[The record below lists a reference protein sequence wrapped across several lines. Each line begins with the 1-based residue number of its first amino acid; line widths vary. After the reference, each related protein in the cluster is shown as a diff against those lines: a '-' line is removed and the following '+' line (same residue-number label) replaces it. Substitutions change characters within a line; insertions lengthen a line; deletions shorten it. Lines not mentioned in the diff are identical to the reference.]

1 MKTVFKLEL
10 FSNKNTYGNK
20 HTKEHT
26 IYIFRKQ
33 KVINFKITKG
43 EKIGMESLKKKSII
57 CFILGLAMFLSFAS
71 LGIFT
76 SKVYAATTIDRIDIA
91 SETTSV
97 QAGVLPNFTAS
108 TTTEHASIKESDSNN
123 FWVRWPAGASTWEGF
138 LSDTKAAFNDG
149 STRYGLRLRVYLEDG
164 YQFSDNTQI
173 YFNGVK
179 KEEYT
184 NMVKSL
190 RNGNYDYFF
199 YIDLGLATT
208 GTNPITHT
216 VTFDTDGGTP
226 PIESRTIVDGYKT
239 SKPSDPTKKGYIF
252 KGWYTDNTYKTEFNF
267 SNAIKADTTIYAKW
281 EALVINEIRISSTTI
296 SVEAGALPS
305 FDATTATEHATIE
318 DYGANTCWL
327 KWKDGAINWSG
338 FGDDY
343 KMAVNDGKT
352 HYGLRIKVNISDDYQ
367 FSDSTKVYFNDEDVT
382 TKGHTEIKKYSW
394 GGYVIID
401 LGLATGDFVTATS
414 YEELKAAVDGCDG
427 SNVTDS
433 ATNHVKLGADIAIPA
448 SSSML
453 IAVINDFTLDLN
465 GHTLAITNDNSN
477 MVIMYGSNGINDFT
491 SGSLT
496 ITDTSASQKGT
507 INLGIKPIFVYQNNT
522 SNTGM
527 HYKLTIDGG
536 KFYGISGVSNHF
548 FEFNTDNEYYWKDK
562 LITFDFKITKGYF
575 EHVSTNM
582 SSIILANDM
591 KLNNVTFN
599 MSFDNLTFKAGSAR
613 LMTSNETYTMND
625 VVPEDTD
632 FYIFNSSGDKQILIT
647 ERTTSATLEVPSNLW
662 YHVGD
667 YTDPNYYGIK
677 LVKKDGFDVT
687 APTFDDVNY
696 GYSSVSAKGISI
708 YNRGTSDLQVKSVIV
723 DDTSKFTV
731 TGSTEPTIPSK
742 ATDDTSFTIQ
752 PVDDLDA
759 GTHTATITVTD
770 MADKTYTATVSFT
783 VEPKDITLTLVISA
797 ISDQTYKGENIEPT
811 IEVKDGTTLLALTT
825 DYTVSYENNLNRGT
839 ATVKITKV
847 EGSNYT
853 WTGEM
858 SQTFIINPKTITP
871 TIEDIADQD
880 YTGSAIEP
888 PIVVKDG
895 ATKLTLNTD
904 YTVGY
909 NNNTNKGTTA
919 KVIVTSVGTS
929 NYTWTTPVEKTFN
942 IVAYAIKEDEVALG
956 STTEEY
962 TGNPIKPTVT
972 VTVNGTSLTVD
983 TDYEVSYT
991 TNTNVGTAT
1000 VTVTGIGNY
1009 GGTVSKEFEIT
1020 PKKLT
1025 KPTLSGSYTYNGTL
1039 QTATLSAE
1047 YDSLTMTASNN
1058 TRTDAGSQKIKV
1070 ELKDKT
1076 NYAWDDGSATDLE
1089 IDFVINPKSMTP
1101 TIEEIATQTYTG
1113 NLIEPTIVVKDG
1125 TTPLDKNT
1133 DYEVTF
1139 VNNQNAG
1146 TATVKVTAKAGS
1158 NYTWDGEVTKDFT
1171 INPMTITPT
1180 IADIADVTF
1189 NNEEQTPE
1197 ITVTVDSKTL
1207 EKDTDYTV
1215 IYENNIYVG
1224 TAKVKVTAKEGR
1236 NYTWTGEITKNFKIN
1251 TATSVI
1257 SGSPANVTDSTNTS
1271 AVVLIGKTLDIST
1284 FVTLNPSEY
1293 QSDLTFTITDVGSTG
1308 ASLDTDGKTLKG
1320 ITAEGIVTIKAS
1332 FAGKELDGDSDLEYS
1347 PATDLTIYVKVVD
1360 KEEVTIGGLTYADK
1374 VYDGAVVTPT
1384 GTLEVSDNKVSTNE
1398 LIVKYEKF
1406 DSSWTE
1412 ITELS
1417 ANVGKYR
1424 VTYSV
1429 SDTNENYTG
1438 SKSYEFEITVKK
1450 LTKPTLEGT
1459 YTYTGEEQTA
1469 VLVNVDNE
1477 TMNVT
1482 NNTRTEVGNQN
1493 IEVTL
1498 KDTTNYAWDD
1508 DTTDALSI
1516 PFEIAKATPTITLS
1530 NLSQKEG
1537 SVTAVTYTVTPATTD
1552 GIVKVEYK
1560 VSTEEDSTYKETLP
1574 TTKGTYTVRVTVA
1587 GDSNLED
1594 TQNTA
1599 TLTITRKTSGGG
1611 GGSAATTK
1619 YTITVK
1625 QNSNGKISP
1634 ETVKVEKGNDKTFEI
1649 KANAGY
1655 EIEDVKVDSESV
1667 GAVKE
1672 YTFENVKA
1680 AHTIEATFKKVEEVA
1695 PVEPEDGWKNP
1706 FVDVSEDDWYYEAVK
1721 FANENKLFNGV
1732 SENEFGA
1739 NVKMTRG
1746 MLVTVLYRL
1755 AGEPATNK
1763 SIPFADVDTAM
1774 YYANPISWAK
1784 QNGIVNGVDENNF
1797 APDAEISRQ
1806 QLVTILYRFAKL
1818 MGKDVSVGEDTNIL
1832 SYDDVNQVAEY
1843 AIPAMQWACGAGIIT
1858 GRTESTLAPIGN
1870 ATRAEVATMLMRFIN
1885 N

>member
-1 MKTVFKLEL
+1 M
-10 FSNKNTYGNK
+10 
-20 HTKEHT
+20 
-26 IYIFRKQ
+26 
-33 KVINFKITKG
+33 
-43 EKIGMESLKKKSII
+43 
-57 CFILGLAMFLSFAS
+57 
-71 LGIFT
+71 
-76 SKVYAATTIDRIDIA
+76 
-91 SETTSV
+91 
-97 QAGVLPNFTAS
+97 
-108 TTTEHASIKESDSNN
+108 
-123 FWVRWPAGASTWEGF
+123 
-138 LSDTKAAFNDG
+138 
-149 STRYGLRLRVYLEDG
+149 
-164 YQFSDNTQI
+164 
-173 YFNGVK
+173 
-179 KEEYT
+179 
-184 NMVKSL
+184 
-190 RNGNYDYFF
+190 
-199 YIDLGLATT
+199 
-208 GTNPITHT
+208 
-216 VTFDTDGGTP
+216 
-226 PIESRTIVDGYKT
+226 
-239 SKPSDPTKKGYIF
+239 
-252 KGWYTDNTYKTEFNF
+252 
-267 SNAIKADTTIYAKW
+267 AD
-281 EALVINEIRISSTTI
+281 
-296 SVEAGALPS
+296 
-305 FDATTATEHATIE
+305 
-318 DYGANTCWL
+318 
-327 KWKDGAINWSG
+327 
-338 FGDDY
+338 
-343 KMAVNDGKT
+343 
-352 HYGLRIKVNISDDYQ
+352 
-367 FSDSTKVYFNDEDVT
+367 
-382 TKGHTEIKKYSW
+382 
-394 GGYVIID
+394 
-401 LGLATGDFVTATS
+401 
-414 YEELKAAVDGCDG
+414 
-427 SNVTDS
+427 
-433 ATNHVKLGADIAIPA
+433 
-448 SSSML
+448 
-453 IAVINDFTLDLN
+453 
-465 GHTLAITNDNSN
+465 
-477 MVIMYGSNGINDFT
+477 
-491 SGSLT
+491 
-496 ITDTSASQKGT
+496 
-507 INLGIKPIFVYQNNT
+507 
-522 SNTGM
+522 
-527 HYKLTIDGG
+527 
-536 KFYGISGVSNHF
+536 
-548 FEFNTDNEYYWKDK
+548 DK
-562 LITFDFKITKGYF
+562 
-575 EHVSTNM
+575 
-582 SSIILANDM
+582 
-591 KLNNVTFN
+591 
-599 MSFDNLTFKAGSAR
+599 
-613 LMTSNETYTMND
+613 
-625 VVPEDTD
+625 
-632 FYIFNSSGDKQILIT
+632 
-647 ERTTSATLEVPSNLW
+647 
-662 YHVGD
+662 
-667 YTDPNYYGIK
+667 
-677 LVKKDGFDVT
+677 
-687 APTFDDVNY
+687 
-696 GYSSVSAKGISI
+696 
-708 YNRGTSDLQVKSVIV
+708 
-723 DDTSKFTV
+723 KFTV
-731 TGSTEPTIPSK
+731 VGDTNPTIAAG
-742 ATDDTSFTIQ
+742 ATDGTSFSIK
-752 PVDDLDA
+752 PVTGLSV
-759 GTHTATITVTD
+759 GTYETEVTVTD
-770 MADKTYTATVSFT
+770 TEDKTYTATVSFS

-797 ISDQTYKGENIEPT
+797 IADQTYKGENIEPT

-853 WTGEM
+853 WAGEK

-888 PIVVKDG
+888 IIVVKDG

-972 VTVNGTSLTVD
+972 VTVKGTSLTVD

-1009 GGTVSKEFEIT
+1009 GGTVKKEFEIT

-1076 NYAWDDGSATDLE
+1076 NYAWDDGSTTDLE
-1089 IDFVINPKSMTP
+1089 IDFVINPKSITP
-1101 TIEEIATQTYTG
+1101 TIEEIDTKTYTG

-1224 TAKVKVTAKEGR
+1224 TAKVKVTAKEGS

-1271 AVVLIGKTLDIST
+1271 AVVLIGKMLDIST

-1320 ITAEGIVTIKAS
+1320 VAAEGTVAIKAS
-1332 FAGKELDGDSDLEYS
+1332 FTGMELNSDSNLEYS

-1459 YTYTGEEQTA
+1459 YTYTGSAQTA
-1469 VLVNVDNE
+1469 TLTGFDGT
-1477 TMNVT
+1477 TMEVS
-1482 NNTRTEVGNQN
+1482 NNTRTDAGSQN

-1560 VSTEEDSTYKETLP
+1560 VSTEEDSTYTETLP

-1843 AIPAMQWACGAGIIT
+1843 AIPAMQWACGDGVIT

-1870 ATRAEVATMLMRFIN
+1870 ATRAEVATMLMRFVN
-1885 N
+1885 NK

>member
-1 MKTVFKLEL
+1 
-10 FSNKNTYGNK
+10 
-20 HTKEHT
+20 
-26 IYIFRKQ
+26 
-33 KVINFKITKG
+33 
-43 EKIGMESLKKKSII
+43 MESLKKRSII
-57 CFILGLAMFLSFAS
+57 VFILGLTMILSFTP
-71 LGIFT
+71 LGAFT
-76 SKVYAATTIDRIDIA
+76 SKVYAATMIDRIDI
-91 SETTSV
+91 E
-97 QAGVLPNFTAS
+97 S
-108 TTTEHASIKESDSNN
+108 TTT
-123 FWVRWPAGASTWEGF
+123 
-138 LSDTKAAFNDG
+138 
-149 STRYGLRLRVYLEDG
+149 
-164 YQFSDNTQI
+164 
-173 YFNGVK
+173 
-179 KEEYT
+179 
-184 NMVKSL
+184 
-190 RNGNYDYFF
+190 
-199 YIDLGLATT
+199 
-208 GTNPITHT
+208 
-216 VTFDTDGGTP
+216 
-226 PIESRTIVDGYKT
+226 
-239 SKPSDPTKKGYIF
+239 
-252 KGWYTDNTYKTEFNF
+252 
-267 SNAIKADTTIYAKW
+267 
-281 EALVINEIRISSTTI
+281 

-318 DYGANTCWL
+318 AYGSNTCWH
-327 KWKDGAINWSG
+327 KWKDGASSWSG
-338 FGDDY
+338 FGSDY
-343 KMAVNDGKT
+343 EMAVNDGKT
-352 HYGLRIKVNISDDYQ
+352 HYGLRIHVNISDDYQ
-367 FSDSTKVYFNDEDVT
+367 FSDSAKVYFNDEDVT

-401 LGLATGDFVTATS
+401 LGLATGDFVTANS

-427 SNVTDS
+427 SDGTDL
-433 ATNHVKLGADIAIPA
+433 ATNHVKLGADITVPA
-448 SSSML
+448 SDYLRMN
-453 IAVINDFTLDLN
+453 VITDFILDLN
-465 GHTLAITNDNSN
+465 GYTLDVTNNDAS
-477 MVIMYGSNGINDFT
+477 MSICYGSNRLEDFT

-496 ITDTSASQKGT
+496 ITDTSASQTGT
-507 INLGIKPIFVYQNNT
+507 INVGYKPIFVNQYNT

-527 HYKLTIDGG
+527 QYKLTIDGG
-536 KFYGISGVSNHF
+536 KFYGKSGSNNSF
-548 FEFNTDNEYYWKDK
+548 FEFNSNEYYWKDK
-562 LITFDFKITKGYF
+562 LIIFDFKITKGYF

-582 SSIILANDM
+582 PAIVLANDS
-591 KLNNVTFN
+591 KLNNVTFSL
-599 MSFDNLTFKAGSAR
+599 SFDNLTFKAGAAR

-625 VVPEDTD
+625 VVPEDTN
-632 FYIFNSSGDKQILIT
+632 FYIFNLAEDKQVLIT
-647 ERTTSATLEVPSNLW
+647 ERTMDATTEVPDSLW
-662 YHVGD
+662 YEVDG
-667 YTDPNYYGIK
+667 YTDLNYCGIK
-677 LVKKDGFDVT
+677 LVKQDGFNVT
-687 APTFDDVNY
+687 APTFDNVEY
-696 GYSSVSAKGISI
+696 GYSSVSAKSISI
-708 YNRGTSDLQVKSVIV
+708 YNRGTSDLQVKSVAV

-731 TGSTEPTIPSK
+731 TGSTEPTITSK
-742 ATDDTSFTIQ
+742 DTDNTSFTIQ
-752 PVDDLDA
+752 PVDGLNA

-770 MADKTYTATVSFT
+770 MADNTYKATVSFS
-783 VEPKDITLTLVISA
+783 VEPKDIKSTLVISA
-797 ISDQTYKGENIEPT
+797 IADQTYKGENIEPK

-871 TIEDIADQD
+871 TIE
-880 YTGSAIEP
+880 
-888 PIVVKDG
+888 
-895 ATKLTLNTD
+895 
-904 YTVGY
+904 
-909 NNNTNKGTTA
+909 
-919 KVIVTSVGTS
+919 
-929 NYTWTTPVEKTFN
+929 
-942 IVAYAIKEDEVALG
+942 
-956 STTEEY
+956 
-962 TGNPIKPTVT
+962 
-972 VTVNGTSLTVD
+972 
-983 TDYEVSYT
+983 
-991 TNTNVGTAT
+991 
-1000 VTVTGIGNY
+1000 
-1009 GGTVSKEFEIT
+1009 
-1020 PKKLT
+1020 
-1025 KPTLSGSYTYNGTL
+1025 
-1039 QTATLSAE
+1039 
-1047 YDSLTMTASNN
+1047 
-1058 TRTDAGSQKIKV
+1058 
-1070 ELKDKT
+1070 
-1076 NYAWDDGSATDLE
+1076 E
-1089 IDFVINPKSMTP
+1089 IDTK
-1101 TIEEIATQTYTG
+1101 TYTG

-1158 NYTWDGEVTKDFT
+1158 NYTWGGEVTKDFT

-1207 EKDTDYTV
+1207 EKDIDYTV

-1236 NYTWTGEITKNFKIN
+1236 NYTWTGELTKNFKIN

-1320 ITAEGIVTIKAS
+1320 ATTEGTVAIKAS
-1332 FAGKELDGDSDLEYS
+1332 FTGMELNSDSNLEYS

-1459 YTYTGEEQTA
+1459 YTYTGSAQTATLTGFDGTTMEVSNNTRTDAGSQNIEVTLKDITNYSWDDDTTTALEIPFEIAKEKLTKPILEGTYTYTGEEQTA

-1482 NNTRTEVGNQN
+1482 NNTRTEAGSQDITVS
-1493 IEVTL
+1493 L
-1498 KDTTNYAWDD
+1498 KDIANYAWADGT
-1508 DTTDALSI
+1508 TTDVTF
-1516 PFEIAKATPTITLS
+1516 PFVIAKATPTIVLE

-1537 SVTAVTYTVTPATTD
+1537 SVTAVTYTVTPANTD
-1552 GIVKVEYK
+1552 GTVKVEYK
-1560 VSTEEDSTYKETLP
+1560 VSTEEDSTYTETLP

-1599 TLTITRKTSGGG
+1599 TLTITRKTTSGGG
-1611 GGSAATTK
+1611 GGSSAPTK

-1655 EIEDVKVDSESV
+1655 EIEDVKVDSE
-1667 GAVKE
+1667 
-1672 YTFENVKA
+1672 
-1680 AHTIEATFKKVEEVA
+1680 
-1695 PVEPEDGWKNP
+1695 
-1706 FVDVSEDDWYYEAVK
+1706 
-1721 FANENKLFNGV
+1721 
-1732 SENEFGA
+1732 
-1739 NVKMTRG
+1739 
-1746 MLVTVLYRL
+1746 
-1755 AGEPATNK
+1755 
-1763 SIPFADVDTAM
+1763 
-1774 YYANPISWAK
+1774 
-1784 QNGIVNGVDENNF
+1784 
-1797 APDAEISRQ
+1797 
-1806 QLVTILYRFAKL
+1806 
-1818 MGKDVSVGEDTNIL
+1818 
-1832 SYDDVNQVAEY
+1832 
-1843 AIPAMQWACGAGIIT
+1843 
-1858 GRTESTLAPIGN
+1858 
-1870 ATRAEVATMLMRFIN
+1870 
-1885 N
+1885 

>member
-1 MKTVFKLEL
+1 
-10 FSNKNTYGNK
+10 
-20 HTKEHT
+20 
-26 IYIFRKQ
+26 
-33 KVINFKITKG
+33 
-43 EKIGMESLKKKSII
+43 MESLKKRSII
-57 CFILGLAMFLSFAS
+57 VFILGLTMILSFTP
-71 LGIFT
+71 LGAFT
-76 SKVYAATTIDRIDIA
+76 SKVYAATMIDRIDI
-91 SETTSV
+91 E
-97 QAGVLPNFTAS
+97 S
-108 TTTEHASIKESDSNN
+108 TTT
-123 FWVRWPAGASTWEGF
+123 
-138 LSDTKAAFNDG
+138 
-149 STRYGLRLRVYLEDG
+149 
-164 YQFSDNTQI
+164 
-173 YFNGVK
+173 
-179 KEEYT
+179 
-184 NMVKSL
+184 
-190 RNGNYDYFF
+190 
-199 YIDLGLATT
+199 
-208 GTNPITHT
+208 
-216 VTFDTDGGTP
+216 
-226 PIESRTIVDGYKT
+226 
-239 SKPSDPTKKGYIF
+239 
-252 KGWYTDNTYKTEFNF
+252 
-267 SNAIKADTTIYAKW
+267 
-281 EALVINEIRISSTTI
+281 

-318 DYGANTCWL
+318 AYGSNTCWH
-327 KWKDGAINWSG
+327 KWKDGASSWSG
-338 FGDDY
+338 FGSDY
-343 KMAVNDGKT
+343 EMAVNDGKT
-352 HYGLRIKVNISDDYQ
+352 HYGLRIHVNISDDYQ
-367 FSDSTKVYFNDEDVT
+367 FSDSAKVYFNDEDVT

-401 LGLATGDFVTATS
+401 LGLATGDFVTANS

-427 SNVTDS
+427 SDGTDL
-433 ATNHVKLGADIAIPA
+433 ATNHVKLGADITVPA
-448 SSSML
+448 SDYLRMN
-453 IAVINDFTLDLN
+453 VITDFILDLN
-465 GHTLAITNDNSN
+465 GYTLDVTNNDAS
-477 MVIMYGSNGINDFT
+477 MSICYGSNRLEDFT

-496 ITDTSASQKGT
+496 ITDTSASQTGT
-507 INLGIKPIFVYQNNT
+507 INVGYKPIFVNQYNT

-527 HYKLTIDGG
+527 QYKLTIDGG
-536 KFYGISGVSNHF
+536 KFYGKSGSNNSF
-548 FEFNTDNEYYWKDK
+548 FEFNSNEYYWKDK
-562 LITFDFKITKGYF
+562 LIIFDFKITKGYF

-582 SSIILANDM
+582 PAIVLANDS
-591 KLNNVTFN
+591 KLNNVTFSL
-599 MSFDNLTFKAGSAR
+599 SFDNLTFKAGAAR

-625 VVPEDTD
+625 VVPEDTN
-632 FYIFNSSGDKQILIT
+632 FYIFNLAEDKQVLIT
-647 ERTTSATLEVPSNLW
+647 ERTMDATTEVPDSLW
-662 YHVGD
+662 YEVDG
-667 YTDPNYYGIK
+667 YTDLNYCGIK
-677 LVKKDGFDVT
+677 LVKQDGFNVT
-687 APTFDDVNY
+687 APTFDNVEY
-696 GYSSVSAKGISI
+696 GYSSVSAKSISI
-708 YNRGTSDLQVKSVIV
+708 YNRGTSDLQVKSVAV

-731 TGSTEPTIPSK
+731 TGSTEPTITSK
-742 ATDDTSFTIQ
+742 DTDNTSFTIQ
-752 PVDDLDA
+752 PVDGLNA

-770 MADKTYTATVSFT
+770 MADNTYKATVSFS
-783 VEPKDITLTLVISA
+783 VEPKDIKSTLVISA
-797 ISDQTYKGENIEPT
+797 IADQTYKGENIEPK

-871 TIEDIADQD
+871 TIE
-880 YTGSAIEP
+880 
-888 PIVVKDG
+888 
-895 ATKLTLNTD
+895 
-904 YTVGY
+904 
-909 NNNTNKGTTA
+909 
-919 KVIVTSVGTS
+919 
-929 NYTWTTPVEKTFN
+929 
-942 IVAYAIKEDEVALG
+942 
-956 STTEEY
+956 
-962 TGNPIKPTVT
+962 
-972 VTVNGTSLTVD
+972 
-983 TDYEVSYT
+983 
-991 TNTNVGTAT
+991 
-1000 VTVTGIGNY
+1000 
-1009 GGTVSKEFEIT
+1009 
-1020 PKKLT
+1020 
-1025 KPTLSGSYTYNGTL
+1025 
-1039 QTATLSAE
+1039 
-1047 YDSLTMTASNN
+1047 
-1058 TRTDAGSQKIKV
+1058 
-1070 ELKDKT
+1070 
-1076 NYAWDDGSATDLE
+1076 E
-1089 IDFVINPKSMTP
+1089 IDTK
-1101 TIEEIATQTYTG
+1101 TYTG

-1158 NYTWDGEVTKDFT
+1158 NYTWGGEVTKDFT

-1207 EKDTDYTV
+1207 EKDIDYTV

-1236 NYTWTGEITKNFKIN
+1236 NYTWTGELTKNFKIN

-1320 ITAEGIVTIKAS
+1320 ATTEGTVAIKAS
-1332 FAGKELDGDSDLEYS
+1332 FTGMELNSDSNLEYS

-1459 YTYTGEEQTA
+1459 YTYTGSAQTATLTGFDGTTMEVSNNTRTDAGSQNIEVTLKDITNYSWDDDTTTALEIPFEIAKEKLTKPILEGTYTYTGEEQTA

-1482 NNTRTEVGNQN
+1482 NNTRTEAGSQDITVS
-1493 IEVTL
+1493 L
-1498 KDTTNYAWDD
+1498 KDIANYAWADGT
-1508 DTTDALSI
+1508 TTDVTF
-1516 PFEIAKATPTITLS
+1516 PFVIAKATPTIVLE

-1537 SVTAVTYTVTPATTD
+1537 SVTAVTYTVTPANTD
-1552 GIVKVEYK
+1552 GTVKVEYK
-1560 VSTEEDSTYKETLP
+1560 VSTEEDSTYTETLP

-1599 TLTITRKTSGGG
+1599 TLTITRKTTSGGG
-1611 GGSAATTK
+1611 GGSSAPTK

-1843 AIPAMQWACGAGIIT
+1843 AIPAMQWACGDGVIT

>member
-1 MKTVFKLEL
+1 
-10 FSNKNTYGNK
+10 
-20 HTKEHT
+20 
-26 IYIFRKQ
+26 
-33 KVINFKITKG
+33 
-43 EKIGMESLKKKSII
+43 
-57 CFILGLAMFLSFAS
+57 
-71 LGIFT
+71 
-76 SKVYAATTIDRIDIA
+76 
-91 SETTSV
+91 
-97 QAGVLPNFTAS
+97 
-108 TTTEHASIKESDSNN
+108 
-123 FWVRWPAGASTWEGF
+123 
-138 LSDTKAAFNDG
+138 
-149 STRYGLRLRVYLEDG
+149 
-164 YQFSDNTQI
+164 
-173 YFNGVK
+173 
-179 KEEYT
+179 
-184 NMVKSL
+184 
-190 RNGNYDYFF
+190 
-199 YIDLGLATT
+199 
-208 GTNPITHT
+208 
-216 VTFDTDGGTP
+216 
-226 PIESRTIVDGYKT
+226 
-239 SKPSDPTKKGYIF
+239 
-252 KGWYTDNTYKTEFNF
+252 
-267 SNAIKADTTIYAKW
+267 
-281 EALVINEIRISSTTI
+281 
-296 SVEAGALPS
+296 
-305 FDATTATEHATIE
+305 
-318 DYGANTCWL
+318 
-327 KWKDGAINWSG
+327 
-338 FGDDY
+338 
-343 KMAVNDGKT
+343 
-352 HYGLRIKVNISDDYQ
+352 
-367 FSDSTKVYFNDEDVT
+367 
-382 TKGHTEIKKYSW
+382 
-394 GGYVIID
+394 
-401 LGLATGDFVTATS
+401 
-414 YEELKAAVDGCDG
+414 
-427 SNVTDS
+427 
-433 ATNHVKLGADIAIPA
+433 
-448 SSSML
+448 
-453 IAVINDFTLDLN
+453 
-465 GHTLAITNDNSN
+465 
-477 MVIMYGSNGINDFT
+477 
-491 SGSLT
+491 
-496 ITDTSASQKGT
+496 
-507 INLGIKPIFVYQNNT
+507 
-522 SNTGM
+522 
-527 HYKLTIDGG
+527 
-536 KFYGISGVSNHF
+536 
-548 FEFNTDNEYYWKDK
+548 
-562 LITFDFKITKGYF
+562 
-575 EHVSTNM
+575 
-582 SSIILANDM
+582 
-591 KLNNVTFN
+591 
-599 MSFDNLTFKAGSAR
+599 
-613 LMTSNETYTMND
+613 
-625 VVPEDTD
+625 
-632 FYIFNSSGDKQILIT
+632 
-647 ERTTSATLEVPSNLW
+647 
-662 YHVGD
+662 
-667 YTDPNYYGIK
+667 
-677 LVKKDGFDVT
+677 
-687 APTFDDVNY
+687 
-696 GYSSVSAKGISI
+696 
-708 YNRGTSDLQVKSVIV
+708 
-723 DDTSKFTV
+723 
-731 TGSTEPTIPSK
+731 
-742 ATDDTSFTIQ
+742 
-752 PVDDLDA
+752 
-759 GTHTATITVTD
+759 
-770 MADKTYTATVSFT
+770 
-783 VEPKDITLTLVISA
+783 
-797 ISDQTYKGENIEPT
+797 
-811 IEVKDGTTLLALTT
+811 
-825 DYTVSYENNLNRGT
+825 
-839 ATVKITKV
+839 
-847 EGSNYT
+847 
-853 WTGEM
+853 
-858 SQTFIINPKTITP
+858 
-871 TIEDIADQD
+871 
-880 YTGSAIEP
+880 
-888 PIVVKDG
+888 
-895 ATKLTLNTD
+895 
-904 YTVGY
+904 
-909 NNNTNKGTTA
+909 
-919 KVIVTSVGTS
+919 
-929 NYTWTTPVEKTFN
+929 
-942 IVAYAIKEDEVALG
+942 
-956 STTEEY
+956 
-962 TGNPIKPTVT
+962 
-972 VTVNGTSLTVD
+972 
-983 TDYEVSYT
+983 
-991 TNTNVGTAT
+991 
-1000 VTVTGIGNY
+1000 
-1009 GGTVSKEFEIT
+1009 
-1020 PKKLT
+1020 
-1025 KPTLSGSYTYNGTL
+1025 
-1039 QTATLSAE
+1039 
-1047 YDSLTMTASNN
+1047 MTASNN
-1058 TRTDAGSQKIKV
+1058 TITDAGSQKIKV

-1076 NYAWDDGSATDLE
+1076 NYAWDDDSTTDLE
-1089 IDFVINPKSMTP
+1089 IDFVINPKSITP
-1101 TIEEIATQTYTG
+1101 TIEEIDTKTYTG

-1224 TAKVKVTAKEGR
+1224 TAKVKVTAKEGS

-1320 ITAEGIVTIKAS
+1320 ATTEGTVAIKAS
-1332 FAGKELDGDSDLEYS
+1332 FTGMELNSDSNLEYS

-1360 KEEVTIGGLTYADK
+1360 KEKVTIGGLTYADK

-1438 SKSYEFEITVKK
+1438 SKSYEFEITVKKLTKPTLEGKYTYTGSAQTATLTGFDGTTMEVSNNTRTDAGSQNIEVTLKDITNYSWDDDTTTALEIPFEIAKEK

-1560 VSTEEDSTYKETLP
+1560 VSTEEDSTYTETLP

-1611 GGSAATTK
+1611 GGRAATTK

-1843 AIPAMQWACGAGIIT
+1843 AIPAMQWACGDGVIT